1 MNKEELQRAIVAYHT
16 KKSRCNNN
24 FIFKNT
30 DRIRH
35 AAGEWRHAVNELRGL
50 DRLRTIDEIYRLLSN
65 LAKDFRGIGRETVL
79 LEACN
84 IAERNGIPYE
94 EVKEYLI
101 CNRKYAR
108 HTCSFMQN
116 NMNNPLTGWE
126 LIDFLVSMQYQLKK
140 LLRA

>member
-101 CNRKYAR
+101 SNRKYAR